1 MVAVRTRKKAKKE
14 AEKKVYWSSDLSEY
28 TNLPTDEEFPL
39 RRFKNDNGS
48 ITIFRQ
54 IPLTPEQIA
63 EIEARTGRKRK
74 CRYERDFIGY
84 IVGKRFYSSEE
95 YYRLFKRKA
104 VPRISPRPAPE
115 PQAECPPSVPAEEKA
130 VPAQEPSAAPAQA
143 EKKSPDL
150 PAGKVSA
157 PASSPR
163 AASPR
168 HDMLYVSA
176 GPLIWWIAQQM
187 GLLEDLQKAFG
198 HQNALSLMSAV
209 IYAMST
215 NELVIKRMEPWSQ
228 EHFLPYNEKFS
239 NGEFGEFLRQ
249 IGLNQDGFQKFFAL
263 RKARESPS
271 AEIYFDATNMGYESS
286 LCPLSCK
293 GKGKE
298 GGYREQVSLSLLV
311 GSPQTG
317 ALHLDL
323 YEGSLHDTK
332 NLKDLMG
339 EITAQSKDADKDFTL
354 VVDRGY
360 FAEDLLNM
368 ACALALRM
376 VVAGKQQANW
386 VNKLIDKALPELDQI
401 RTSLP
406 GNRGIHGVRMEWNPE
421 CDENK
426 GASGPA
432 VRVWLYVYRDAAQHQ
447 RERQRLMERLDV
459 IKAAIDNDE
468 PLNQE
473 QSELAKLLVRK
484 ESGELDIDSDLVE
497 LKSAR
502 FGLFV
507 NVATWEDSPAKI
519 YEIYSG
525 RNDIEQH
532 FKIGKSCLDLGSVR
546 AHSTGNAWG
555 RALVG
560 AIGMSIWRYLEWKMS
575 AKHSIAEHKAYL
587 KNRTG
592 KGRPKARIQSLEELG
607 ISAKDVI
614 EEYSSLRVV
623 MKNKAGVAMRRM
635 TGKMELI
642 ARSLGILEIL
652 KSPPEYC
659 EAGYAEKQIALDL
672 AEAKSAS

>member
-1 MVAVRTRKKAKKE
+1 MARTRKTTKKVT
-14 AEKKVYWSSDLSEY
+14 EKKISWAADLSEY

-39 RRFKNDNGS
+39 RRFKNGEKGPIS
-48 ITIFRQ
+48 IFRQ

-63 EIEARTGRKRK
+63 EIEARTGRKRV
-74 CRYERDFIGY
+74 CRYDRDFIGY
-84 IVGKRFYSSEE
+84 IVGTRYYSSEE
-95 YYRLFKRKA
+95 YFRLFKRKA
-104 VPRISPRPAPE
+104 VPRVSPRPAPE
-115 PQAECPPSVPAEEKA
+115 PQAESLPSAPAEEKA
-130 VPAQEPSAAPAQA
+130 VPAQETPAAPVQA

-150 PAGKVSA
+150 PEGKVSA
-157 PASSPR
+157 PASVPR

-168 HDMLYVSA
+168 QDMLYVGP
-176 GPLIWWIAQQM
+176 GPLIWEMAREM

-249 IGLNQDGFQKFFAL
+249 IGLNQDGFQKFFSL

-271 AEIYFDATNMGYESS
+271 AEIYFDATNMGYESR

-298 GGYREQVSLSLLV
+298 GGYREQISLSLLV

-323 YEGSLHDTK
+323 YEGSLHDIK
-332 NLKDLMG
+332 NLKDLLG
-339 EITAQSKDADKDFTL
+339 EIAAQSKDADKGFTL

-368 ACALALRM
+368 ACALALRL

-386 VNKLIDKALPELDQI
+386 VNKLVDKALPELDQS

-406 GNRGIHGVRMEWNPE
+406 NNRGIHGVRMEWDPE

-426 GASGPA
+426 GVSGPE
-432 VRVWLYVYRDAAQHQ
+432 RVWLYVYRDKKQHQ
-447 RERQRLMERLDV
+447 REKQRLMERLDV

-468 PLNQE
+468 PLDKE
-473 QSELAKLLVRK
+473 QSELANLLVRN
-484 ESGELDIDSDLVE
+484 ESGELELDYDLVD
-497 LKSAR
+497 LKSAK

-507 NVATWEDSPAKI
+507 NIATWEASPAEI

-575 AKHSIAEHKAYL
+575 MKHSIAEHEAYL

-592 KGRPKARIQSLEELG
+592 RGRPKERIKSLEELG
-607 ISAKDVI
+607 ISVKDAL
-614 EEYSSLRVV
+614 EEFSSLRVV
-623 MKNKAGVAMRRM
+623 MKDKAGVAMRRM

-642 ARSLGILEIL
+642 ARSFGVLEIL
-652 KSPPEYC
+652 KAPPEYC

-672 AEAKSAS
+672 DEAKSAS